1 MVNISQYIKSELIV
15 PDLKPDTKENII
27 RQLAEHLVDS
37 KPACLDD
44 SLTAEELFAS
54 LMDRE
59 NSQNTG
65 LGNGVAFPHAR
76 IDKSDDFACVI
87 GYCKDG
93 FDYAS
98 RDGKPCHLVCMMV
111 SCIDK
116 PYIILQ
122 VMADLA
128 RMICDNGI
136 DLSRGDF
143 TRDEL
148 KSLIVENIMVKHGQI
163 LAKDVMRPVN
173 ITVNINDSVQAA
185 ARTMHLSHKDILP
198 VLDDEGKLLGEVS
211 CLDIFSYGIPDF
223 FNQLQTV
230 SFVKHIDPF
239 EKYFKYQK
247 ELLVKDIYDTKVPK
261 ISQQQTLME
270 IIFEMTVKNHSLI
283 FVVDDDKL
291 AGIID
296 RFSIIDK
303 ILFF

>member
-98 RDGKPCHLVCMMV
+98 RDGKPCHLVCLMV

-148 KSLIVENIMVKHGQI
+148 RALIVENIMVKHGQI

-198 VLDDEGKLLGEVS
+198 VLDRHLEGLEQGYEAEHRMRHKDGRWIWILSKGQVVERFDDGRSALLRR
-211 CLDIFSYGIPDF
+211 YGSSTSRVGAD
-223 FNQLQTV
+223 
-230 SFVKHIDPF
+230 
-239 EKYFKYQK
+239 
-247 ELLVKDIYDTKVPK
+247 
-261 ISQQQTLME
+261 
-270 IIFEMTVKNHSLI
+270 
-283 FVVDDDKL
+283 
-291 AGIID
+291 GG
-296 RFSIIDK
+296 
-303 ILFF
+303 